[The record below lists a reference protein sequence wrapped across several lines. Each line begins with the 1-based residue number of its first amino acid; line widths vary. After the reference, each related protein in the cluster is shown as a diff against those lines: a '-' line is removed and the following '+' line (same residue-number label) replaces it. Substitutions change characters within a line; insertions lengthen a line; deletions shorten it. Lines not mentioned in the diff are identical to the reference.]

1 MQGTRWALK
10 QVWIEACL
18 PVSGVCRAGEYTE
31 YPAPMAVRQT

>member
-18 PVSGVCRAGEYTE
+18 PVSGVCRAGEHIE